1 MFVLY
6 EILRE
11 LRNLLVRSFEARP
24 VVILGCGAAAFA
36 LVCMILLSWTL
47 GPPRDPFS
55 YCRIHGCLTY
65 EDGEVLPAK
74 EVTLTFVPVD
84 VAADSRRHPRTG
96 QATLIPETGR
106 FEFASTRRRG
116 DGVVAGWHKVLVTGP
131 NRLPLAVD
139 VVSPDYSSFDTTPLK
154 VDSRSGRLDLK
165 VGRPPPLPPKGKAV
179 AGR

>member
-1 MFVLY
+1 MFVLC
-6 EILRE
+6 EIFRE
-11 LRNLLVRSFEARP
+11 LRGLVVRSWEARP
-24 VVILGCGAAAFA
+24 GVVIACGAGVFA
-36 LVCMILLSWTL
+36 VGCLIAVSLLFGS
-47 GPPRDPFS
+47 PRDPFS
-55 YCRIHGCLTY
+55 YRRIHGRLTY
-65 EDGEVLPAK
+65 DDGEVLPAK

-84 VAADSRRHPRTG
+84 VAADGRRHPRTG

-139 VVSPDYSSFDTTPLK
+139 VVSADYSSFDTTPLK
-154 VDSRSGRLDLK
+154 VDSRGGRLELM
-165 VGRPPPLPPKGKAV
+165 VRRPPPLPPKGKAV